1 LGRRLQIAEG
11 AQARTYAPRLSG
23 GWFLRSGGYVRYV
36 LREFSALPIAAWM
49 LWFLIEI
56 SRLHDGSGGYHAHLS
71 WVFVAFSVVC
81 LAFALWHTWT
91 FLGFSGLIMRIPLGE
106 GFVPARVVRGGA
118 YTLFLVISVV
128 IGLLVIWG
136 GTR

>member
-1 LGRRLQIAEG
+1 
-11 AQARTYAPRLSG
+11 
-23 GWFLRSGGYVRYV
+23 VRYV

-56 SRLHDGSGGYHAHLS
+56 SRLHGGSSGYRAHLS
-71 WVFVAFSVVC
+71 WPFVVFSVVC
-81 LAFALWHTWT
+81 LLFALWHTWT

-118 YTLFLVISVV
+118 YALFLLVSLLIGSLVV
-128 IGLLVIWG
+128 WG